1 MSGLL
6 DAGSGI
12 IWLFTIVALLIILL
26 PQIFKIMR
34 EYERGVVFRLGK
46 FYMTKGPGII
56 VLIPFIDKVERVDL
70 RVLTINV
77 DTQEVITKDNVTVN
91 VDAITFFRV
100 VDAER
105 AIINVENYISATSLL
120 AQTTLR
126 SVLGQAELDELLAE
140 RETIN
145 KKIQQLIDE
154 QTDPWGIKVVTV
166 EVRDVTLP
174 ESMRRAMARQAEMER
189 DRRAKIINAQGEFQA
204 AAKLV
209 EAGQMIEKTPTAL
222 QLRYLQT
229 MTEIGEENAT
239 FAVLPFPI
247 NLLESF
253 QANGSGGVNVPGIA
267 KKVKDVAEG
276 KAPVSSLTETESSG
290 GGEEEDENLPGGS
303 RISPEQLPDE
313 EKEALKK
320 KKKKGGKEDDED
332 SES

>member
-1 MSGLL
+1 MSELF
-6 DAGSGI
+6 DIGSGI
-12 IWLFTIVALLIILL
+12 VWLFTLVALLIIVL

-46 FYMTKGPGII
+46 FHMTKGPGLI

-100 VDAER
+100 VDAEK
-105 AIINVENYISATSLL
+105 AIINVENYISATSWL

-174 ESMRRAMARQAEMER
+174 ESMKRAMARQAEMER

-209 EAGQMIEKTPTAL
+209 EAGKMIEKTPTAL

-239 FAVLPFPI
+239 FAVLPLPI
-247 NLLESF
+247 NLLEAF
-253 QANGSGGVNVPGIA
+253 QSAGNGNVNLPDITKKA
-267 KKVKDVAEG
+267 KDIAEG
-276 KAPVSSLTETESSG
+276 KASVSSLSESAEES
-290 GGEEEDENLPGGS
+290 EEELPGSS
-303 RISPEQLPDE
+303 RVPPEQLPEE

-320 KKKKGGKEDDED
+320 KKKEKGKDQDDED
-332 SES
+332 TES